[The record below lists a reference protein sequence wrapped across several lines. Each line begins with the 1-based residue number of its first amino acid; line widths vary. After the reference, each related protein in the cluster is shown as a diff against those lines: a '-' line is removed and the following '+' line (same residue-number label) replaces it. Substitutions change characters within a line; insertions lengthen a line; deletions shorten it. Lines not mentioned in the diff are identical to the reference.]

1 VTARLRVMA
10 LCLLSLSLSACSTI
24 SPLPAPPRSHSAPS
38 ATTTVAPP
46 PASRP
51 APADKV
57 TETPSLSSVS
67 AAPSPASV
75 AACAQAVLR
84 SLPRAQFAAQ
94 VFNVGLDVTDLG
106 SGRDLVTQTGVGGVF
121 LSGRSQRGLGLA
133 PAIAG
138 LQRSALAAGRLP
150 LLVSAD
156 EEGGAVQSVRG
167 PGIPLWPSAFEQST
181 WTLSELSSRS
191 AGWASSLRTLGI
203 TLNLGPVADVVRIAD
218 RASNPPIGALG
229 REYGSDPVAA
239 AARISIVTAS
249 LQHAGVGATAK
260 HFPGLGRVRDNTDTS
275 NKAQD
280 DVATAEDV
288 NLAPFRAAIRS
299 GASAVMVSSARYPR
313 LDSTD
318 PAVWSARIITTLLRG
333 KLGFTG
339 LVISDD
345 LANARAVTAVPV
357 GDRAIRFL
365 QAGGDLV
372 LIVDRADLLPMLT
385 AVQGEA
391 AASPAFKARLQQ
403 AAQHVVES
411 KIRLGLVPCSH

>member
-1 VTARLRVMA
+1 MA
-10 LCLLSLSLSACSTI
+10 LCLLTVSTSACSTV
-24 SPLPAPPRSHSAPS
+24 SHLPTPAPRRSAA
-38 ATTTVAPP
+38 ATTTAVATRPT
-46 PASRP
+46 SRP
-51 APADKV
+51 APADKG
-57 TETPSLSSVS
+57 TSTT
-67 AAPSPASV
+67 SPVSV

-84 SLPRAQFAAQ
+84 SLPRAQLAAQ
-94 VFNVGLDVTDLG
+94 VFSVGLDVTDLG

-121 LSGRSQRGLGLA
+121 LSGRSQSGLGLA

-156 EEGGAVQSVRG
+156 EEGGVVQSVRG

-203 TLNLGPVADVVRIAD
+203 TLNLGPVADVVSIAD
-218 RASNPPIGALG
+218 RAFNPPIGALG
-229 REYGSDPVAA
+229 REYGANAVAA
-239 AARISIVTAS
+239 ATRVSIVTAS
-249 LQHAGVGATAK
+249 LQHAGVGAPAK
-260 HFPGLGRVRDNTDTS
+260 HFPGLGRVRANTDTS

-280 DVATAEDV
+280 DVATADDV

-299 GASAVMVSSARYPR
+299 GASAVMVSSARYPQ

-318 PAVWSARIITTLLRG
+318 PAVWSTRIITTLLRG
-333 KLGFTG
+333 NLGFSG

-345 LANARAVTAVPV
+345 LANAQAVRAVPV

-365 QAGGDLV
+365 RAGGDLV

-391 AASPAFKARLQQ
+391 AASPAFSARLQQ

-411 KIRLGLVPCSH
+411 KIHLGLVPCSH

>member
-1 VTARLRVMA
+1 
-10 LCLLSLSLSACSTI
+10 
-24 SPLPAPPRSHSAPS
+24 
-38 ATTTVAPP
+38 
-46 PASRP
+46 
-51 APADKV
+51 
-57 TETPSLSSVS
+57 
-67 AAPSPASV
+67 
-75 AACAQAVLR
+75 
-84 SLPRAQFAAQ
+84 
-94 VFNVGLDVTDLG
+94 
-106 SGRDLVTQTGVGGVF
+106 
-121 LSGRSQRGLGLA
+121 
-133 PAIAG
+133 
-138 LQRSALAAGRLP
+138 LP

-156 EEGGAVQSVRG
+156 EEGGVVQSVRG

-203 TLNLGPVADVVRIAD
+203 TLNLGPVADVVSIAD
-218 RASNPPIGALG
+218 RAFNPPIGALG
-229 REYGSDPVAA
+229 REYGANAVAA
-239 AARISIVTAS
+239 ATRVSIVTAS

-260 HFPGLGRVRDNTDTS
+260 HFPGLGRVRANTDTS

-280 DVATAEDV
+280 DVATADDV

-299 GASAVMVSSARYPR
+299 GASAVMVSSARYPQ

-318 PAVWSARIITTLLRG
+318 PAVWSTRIITTLLRG
-333 KLGFTG
+333 NLGFSG

-345 LANARAVTAVPV
+345 LANAQAVRAVPV

-365 QAGGDLV
+365 RAGGDLV

-391 AASPAFKARLQQ
+391 AASPAFSARLQQ

-411 KIRLGLVPCSH
+411 KIHLGLVPCSH